1 MAMRG
6 SPRRRR
12 ATTPARRS
20 AALAAPAAFVRLGL
34 ERCGLGADALEQFR
48 LRRRTYRDDL
58 RATLGLADIA
68 MAHAAV
74 QINAVAHAQALRRVK
89 LAVHLDLTLDDV
101 NPFFAA
107 VTDEWPEF
115 LQ

>member
-34 ERCGLGADALEQFR
+34 GRCDLGADALEQFR
-48 LRRRTYRDDL
+48 LRRRAYRDDL

-68 MAHAAV
+68 VTHAAV
-74 QINAVAHAQALRRVK
+74 EINAVAHAQALRCIEF
-89 LAVHLDLTLDDV
+89 AVHFDLALDDV
-101 NPFFAA
+101 KIGRAH
-107 VTDEWPEF
+107 
-115 LQ
+115 